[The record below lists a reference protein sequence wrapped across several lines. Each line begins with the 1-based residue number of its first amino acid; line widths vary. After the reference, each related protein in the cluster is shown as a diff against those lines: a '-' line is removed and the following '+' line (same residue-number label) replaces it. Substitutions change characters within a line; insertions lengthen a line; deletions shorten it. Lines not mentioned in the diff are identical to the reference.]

1 MKKISD
7 SLSAKLWLYYSVV
20 ILLLFAVVIYY
31 FPEKQKE
38 SIIKYRSLELNE
50 LSRNIA
56 MGVELSLED
65 DNFQQLDKSIQYYKN
80 RKDEFDFLYLVL
92 GDSVGNGE
100 QIFAQIGDEQTGYP
114 NIKQSKF
121 IVAQTIV
128 KTKNIKG
135 KVIIGLRKERVEKEV
150 QENNTTLYVLLIGM
164 MMLIIAVFYFLAQT
178 IANPIKNAIKNA
190 KILQAGDFNSFKQ
203 VSFGS
208 KDEIAELQGALIS
221 LKDTLIAQRDENSNL
236 LANLEFKINER
247 TKSLNE
253 TLLMLNEAQA
263 IASLGYFSCWV
274 DRDKIDFSENL
285 ILLLNLSATKYHRI
299 KDLVQI
305 IDEDYKHILNENFYA
320 KDEGSFSFEVKTS
333 IYDSNNDFNKWLFI
347 SGNRK
352 FDEQSKDYHLSGII
366 QLITQ
371 QKKAQAEVNTLS
383 HAVRDSSTSIIITDI
398 NRKIIWV
405 NDSVTKMTGYT
416 REEIIGNTPKMF
428 QFPGTD
434 KSTIEAIKTN
444 LRNLKKFKVEIEN
457 QGKSGHT
464 YWLELYI
471 QPIINEI
478 GKPEGYMAIEIDI
491 SDRKA
496 KEKLINNYILEIED
510 KQKEIILMNETL
522 AARVAEKTRDLE
534 FTISQLKQ
542 SQEEVVKKEKM
553 AVIGVLVSGIAHEI
567 NNPLGAIKASV
578 DNLNYLFSDD
588 LLQFLINLSNDDLRT
603 VIDLYNQFHQLPKYT
618 TLEQRRYTKKL
629 SEEIQQQLPEYLN
642 YSDTARLLVE
652 IGMVSLNTET
662 ILLLSKTNFYQILK
676 ALRVLINIKR
686 SMETINEGA
695 VKGARIIRALG
706 VYSYNS
712 SQNQKHLFNLN
723 DNINNV
729 VTLLWNKIKN
739 KATII
744 NSIPEDLEISG
755 YEDELSQVW
764 LNIINNALQACQT
777 QCEILIG
784 YERQDNV
791 HLITLS
797 NNGPKIPKDIIG
809 RIFDEF
815 FTTKRRG
822 EGTGL
827 GLNIVRKIVEKHGG
841 EIFCTS
847 DDNFTTFT
855 IELPLA

>member
-20 ILLLFAVVIYY
+20 ILLLFSVVIYY

-121 IVAQTIV
+121 IVAQTFV

-135 KVIIGLRKERVEKEV
+135 KVIIGLRKERVEREV
-150 QENNTTLYVLLIGM
+150 QENNVSLYVLLIGM
-164 MMLIIAVFYFLAQT
+164 MMLIIIVFYFLAQT

-203 VSFGS
+203 ASFSS

-253 TLLMLNEAQA
+253 TLMMLNEAQA
-263 IASLGYFSCWV
+263 IASLGYFNCWI

-285 ILLLNLSATKYHRI
+285 ILLLNLSAIKYHRI

-320 KDEGSFSFEVKTS
+320 KVEGSFSFEVKTS
-333 IYDSNNDFNKWLFI
+333 IYDSNNNFNKWLFI

-352 FDEQSKDYHLSGII
+352 FDEQSKDYQLSGII

-428 QFPGTD
+428 QFAGTD
-434 KSTIEAIKTN
+434 RSTIETINTN

-510 KQKEIILMNETL
+510 KQKEIIQMNETL

-588 LLQFLINLSNDDLRT
+588 LLQHLISLSNDDLKT
-603 VIDLYNQFHQLPKYT
+603 VIGLYNQFHQLPKYT

-629 SEEIQQQLPEYLN
+629 TEEIQQQLPEHLN

-652 IGMVSLNTET
+652 IGIVSLNAET
-662 ILLLSKTNFYQILK
+662 ILLLSKSNFYQILK

-686 SMETINEGA
+686 SMGTINEGA

-712 SQNQKHLFNLN
+712 SQNQKHLFNLS

-777 QCEILIG
+777 HCEILIV
-784 YERQDNV
+784 YKRQDNA
-791 HLITLS
+791 HLISLS

-855 IELPLA
+855 IKLPLI

>member
-1 MKKISD
+1 
-7 SLSAKLWLYYSVV
+7 
-20 ILLLFAVVIYY
+20 
-31 FPEKQKE
+31 
-38 SIIKYRSLELNE
+38 
-50 LSRNIA
+50 
-56 MGVELSLED
+56 
-65 DNFQQLDKSIQYYKN
+65 
-80 RKDEFDFLYLVL
+80 
-92 GDSVGNGE
+92 
-100 QIFAQIGDEQTGYP
+100 
-114 NIKQSKF
+114 
-121 IVAQTIV
+121 
-128 KTKNIKG
+128 
-135 KVIIGLRKERVEKEV
+135 
-150 QENNTTLYVLLIGM
+150 
-164 MMLIIAVFYFLAQT
+164 
-178 IANPIKNAIKNA
+178 
-190 KILQAGDFNSFKQ
+190 
-203 VSFGS
+203 
-208 KDEIAELQGALIS
+208 
-221 LKDTLIAQRDENSNL
+221 
-236 LANLEFKINER
+236 
-247 TKSLNE
+247 
-253 TLLMLNEAQA
+253 
-263 IASLGYFSCWV
+263 
-274 DRDKIDFSENL
+274 
-285 ILLLNLSATKYHRI
+285 
-299 KDLVQI
+299 
-305 IDEDYKHILNENFYA
+305 
-320 KDEGSFSFEVKTS
+320 
-333 IYDSNNDFNKWLFI
+333 
-347 SGNRK
+347 
-352 FDEQSKDYHLSGII
+352 
-366 QLITQ
+366 
-371 QKKAQAEVNTLS
+371 
-383 HAVRDSSTSIIITDI
+383 
-398 NRKIIWV
+398 
-405 NDSVTKMTGYT
+405 
-416 REEIIGNTPKMF
+416 
-428 QFPGTD
+428 
-434 KSTIEAIKTN
+434 
-444 LRNLKKFKVEIEN
+444 
-457 QGKSGHT
+457 
-464 YWLELYI
+464 
-471 QPIINEI
+471 
-478 GKPEGYMAIEIDI
+478 
-491 SDRKA
+491 
-496 KEKLINNYILEIED
+496 
-510 KQKEIILMNETL
+510 
-522 AARVAEKTRDLE
+522 
-534 FTISQLKQ
+534 LKQ

-588 LLQFLINLSNDDLRT
+588 LLQHLISLSNDDLKT
-603 VIDLYNQFHQLPKYT
+603 VIGLYNQFHQLPKYT

-629 SEEIQQQLPEYLN
+629 SEELQQQLPEHLN

-855 IELPLA
+855 IKLPLI